1 MQPNS
6 SMSHDYTPTP
16 KVREIGRQMAADLR
30 AEIHPDHA
38 TPESIAACKA
48 AAAKERAQ
56 FFDAHNAYVS
66 ARIRAKQDLILMVDA
81 WGFETVERWVAN
93 MKAMSGRKES
103 R

>member
-16 KVREIGRQMAADLR
+16 KVREIGRQMAAELR

-38 TPESIAACKA
+38 TPESIAAAKA
-48 AAAKERAQ
+48 AAARERAQ

-66 ARIRAKQDLILMVDA
+66 ARIKAKQDLILLVDA
-81 WGFETVERWVAN
+81 WGFETVEKWLMN
-93 MKAMSGRKES
+93 MKAMGAK
-103 R
+103 